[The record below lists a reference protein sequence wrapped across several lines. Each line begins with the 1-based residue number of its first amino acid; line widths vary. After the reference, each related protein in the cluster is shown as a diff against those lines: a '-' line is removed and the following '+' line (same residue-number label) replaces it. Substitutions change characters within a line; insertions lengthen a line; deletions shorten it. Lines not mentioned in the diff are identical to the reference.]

1 VGENEGVISHEG
13 TEKADVEEP
22 AKDYKKE
29 ETSVR
34 DGYLLPGDDSLSVS
48 TTDRE

>member
-1 VGENEGVISHEG
+1 MGENEEG

-34 DGYLLPGDDSLSVS
+34 DGYPFHRDDSLSVS

>member
-1 VGENEGVISHEG
+1 MEENEVVISHEG

-22 AKDYKKE
+22 EKDYKKE

-34 DGYLLPGDDSLSVS
+34 DGYPLPGDGSLSFS